1 MRFIIAIR
9 FCWWK
14 AFPIWRSALAFYS
27 RMFFLLFFC
36 ACESTLLCFDFAY
49 LHYIEMKVEPSIK
62 RDKHAAALLFISVTI
77 WHKRIINNSF
87 CLIRNICVSHYLD
100 LSTADIFLL
109 FIQLSFAIAL
119 PLHILQAIRSYW
131 CDSRF
136 TTHPLP
142 RPSIVLDAPTMDFDM
157 NSSKKKKMLIQNI
170 ELT

>member
-1 MRFIIAIR
+1 MRFIIAIC

-119 PLHILQAIRSYW
+119 PLHILQATR
-131 CDSRF
+131 DSQ
-136 TTHPLP
+136 LI
-142 RPSIVLDAPTMDFDM
+142 PSLALQ
-157 NSSKKKKMLIQNI
+157 SSSMLQPWTSTWILQRRKKCWFK
-170 ELT
+170 T